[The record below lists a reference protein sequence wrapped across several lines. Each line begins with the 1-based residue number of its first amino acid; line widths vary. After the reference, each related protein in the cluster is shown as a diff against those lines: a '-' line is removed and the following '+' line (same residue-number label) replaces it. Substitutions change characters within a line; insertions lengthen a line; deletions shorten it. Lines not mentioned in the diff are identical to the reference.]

1 MVMCSHVEFVMVG
14 IDIIEVIRMKNI
26 IDRHGD
32 RFLNKVFT
40 DDEIQYAGNKFR
52 ISESLAGRFA
62 AKEAF
67 IKAIGRKVP
76 WKSINVLQSQG
87 KPYIEYLGERYDGVS
102 ISHERAYA
110 VSVVI
115 I

>member
-1 MVMCSHVEFVMVG
+1 MVG
-14 IDIIEVIRMKNI
+14 IDIIEIIRMQNM
-26 IDRHGD
+26 IDRYGD

-40 DDEIQYAGNKFR
+40 DDEIRYAGNKHR
-52 ISESLAGRFA
+52 ASESLAGRFA

-67 IKAIGRKVP
+67 IKALGRKVE
-76 WKSINVLQSQG
+76 WKLINVLQSQG

-110 VSVVI
+110 VSVVVI
-115 I
+115 

>member
-1 MVMCSHVEFVMVG
+1 MVMCLFVEFAMVG
-14 IDIIEVIRMKNI
+14 IDIVEVIRMKNM
-26 IDRHGD
+26 IDRYGD
-32 RFLNKVFT
+32 KFLNKVFT
-40 DDEIQYAGNKFR
+40 DDEIQYAGNKHR

-67 IKAIGRKVP
+67 IKALGRKVP
-76 WKSINVLQSQG
+76 WKLINVLQRQG

-110 VSVVI
+110 VSVVVI
-115 I
+115 

>member
-1 MVMCSHVEFVMVG
+1 MVG
-14 IDIIEVIRMKNI
+14 IDIIEVIRMKSI

-32 RFLNKVFT
+32 RFLRKIFT
-40 DDEIQYAGNKFR
+40 DNEIQYVSKR
-52 ISESLAGRFA
+52 QRTSESFAGRFA

-67 IKAIGRKVP
+67 IKAIGKKVP
-76 WKSINVLQSQG
+76 WKLINVLQSQG

-110 VSVVI
+110 VSIVVI
-115 I
+115 

>member
-1 MVMCSHVEFVMVG
+1 VFICREIIVVG
-14 IDIIEVIRMKNI
+14 IDIVEISRVQNM
-26 IDRHGD
+26 IDRYGN
-32 RFLNKVFT
+32 RFLNKIFT
-40 DDEIQYAGNKFR
+40 DSEIKYVSNMRR

-67 IKAIGRKVP
+67 IKALGKKVP
-76 WKSINVLQSQG
+76 WKLINVTQSHG

-110 VSVVI
+110 VSVVVI
-115 I
+115 

>member
-1 MVMCSHVEFVMVG
+1 VVG
-14 IDIIEVIRMKNI
+14 IDIIEIIRMQNM
-26 IDRHGD
+26 IDRYGD
-32 RFLNKVFT
+32 RFLKKVFT
-40 DDEIQYAGNKFR
+40 DNEIQYVSNMRR

-67 IKAIGRKVP
+67 IKALGRKVP
-76 WKSINVLQSQG
+76 WKLIDVLQSKG

-110 VSVVI
+110 VSVVVI
-115 I
+115 

>member
-1 MVMCSHVEFVMVG
+1 MVG
-14 IDIIEVIRMKNI
+14 IDIIEIIRMQNM
-26 IDRHGD
+26 IDRYGD

-40 DDEIQYAGNKFR
+40 DNEIQYVSNMRR

-67 IKAIGRKVP
+67 IKALGRKVP
-76 WKSINVLQSQG
+76 WKLINVLQSGG

-110 VSVVI
+110 VSVVVI
-115 I
+115 